1 MQFIIN
7 LLFFLSIA
15 FFAGPFIINK
25 IKEKIYGKKYDNLNN
40 YIVREFFTEEH
51 KAKPTKME
59 LW

>member
-40 YIVREFFTEEH
+40 YIVREFFTEGH
-51 KAKPTKME
+51 KPTKTE

>member
-15 FFAGPFIINK
+15 FFIGPFIINK
-25 IKEKIYGKKYDNLNN
+25 IKEKIYVKKYDNLNN

-51 KAKPTKME
+51 KPTKTE